1 MDTQK
6 SSEDDAK
13 TLNDS
18 NGSAPK
24 GAKANVAKPNG
35 SKPSVDELRR
45 RAYEIFLAREDLQK
59 AEASLYADSSK
70 ADAAEPDPSKP
81 DTSKV
86 TDVKPTPDV
95 NEIRDRAYKA
105 FQSRHGE
112 PGSALEDWKKAE
124 SSLSAEAINANKPED
139 DAHKPETAKAD
150 APKADTSEAATPNA
164 DGAKT
169 DAPNANVTKPEAAKA
184 DESTADSSEP
194 EVSKTD
200 ALKADGAK
208 AHPSKGAVKTPT
220 DTGTIQEALTKF
232 KSSINDGLT
241 QEEAAARL
249 KKDGPNAIEEK
260 RISPLK
266 RFLTFLWGPIPWMI
280 EIAAV
285 LSAAVRHWEDFV
297 IIFFMLAL
305 NAVVGFWEEFKAD
318 NEIEALKKN
327 LALHSRVLRDGKW
340 SDVEAKTL
348 VSGDIVMVKLGN
360 VIPADLK
367 LVDGDYLSIDQ
378 SALTGESLPVDKKK
392 NDVAYS
398 GSIVRMGQMNGL
410 VVATGMDTLFGRTAR
425 LVETV
430 QTVSHFQKA
439 VLKIGNFL
447 ILITLGLVALILAC
461 ALYRG
466 DPLVE
471 TLLFALI
478 LTVAA
483 IPVALPAV
491 LSVTMAV
498 GATVLAR
505 MKAIVSRLVAI
516 EEMAGMDILCSDK
529 TGTLTKN
536 ELKLGSPV
544 IFKASNEQDLILGA
558 ALASRTEGGD
568 GIDEAVLKGLSDHS
582 ALKSYQIAHFTPFDP
597 VSKRTEAEVKHE
609 SVTFKVS
616 KGAPQVILDLVH
628 PDAEARKKAEQ
639 QVNDLAAKGYR
650 TLGVA
655 RTNAQGKWEFLGLLS
670 LSDPPRDDSASTIAT
685 ARKMGLQVRMV
696 TGDNLAIAREVS
708 SELKLGPNIAI
719 AGDLFPDGKAEDN
732 SRIDAADGYAQVFP
746 EHKFKIVK
754 ALQAGGHIVGMTGD
768 GVNDAPALKQA
779 DCGIAVSGATDAARA
794 ASDLVLTATG
804 LSVITA
810 AIREA
815 RKIFERMNSYAIY
828 RISETIRVLLFM
840 TLAIVVFNFYPVT
853 AVMIVL
859 IAVLND
865 FPIMM
870 IAYDNTIVAPRPVR
884 WDMERVLTVSSV
896 LGVMGVISAFALFW
910 IAEKY
915 LQLPRPIVQSLMFLK
930 LLVAGHLTIYITRSA
945 GTFWSRPWPNWRLVV
960 ATETTQVIGT
970 LAAVYGWGMTPL
982 GWKYA
987 LAVWVYALA
996 WFFIND
1002 MVKVEVHRMLNLGT
1016 QRHQRHL
1023 ARVNA
1028 SFHPAAIAKAATPS

>member
-1 MDTQK
+1 MAIPIPRKDSNT
-6 SSEDDAK
+6 SEDLHSA
-13 TLNDS
+13 S
-18 NGSAPK
+18 PNG
-24 GAKANVAKPNG
+24 ANPCVAEPNG
-35 SKPSVDELRR
+35 SKSNLDEIRT
-45 RAYEIFLAREDLQK
+45 RAYEIFQARAGRPGNEVSDWLNAEATTCAINLAHDSSGKPEITPDSSDAGAHRDHGQADNATIRETLAR
-59 AEASLYADSSK
+59 
-70 ADAAEPDPSKP
+70 
-81 DTSKV
+81 
-86 TDVKPTPDV
+86 
-95 NEIRDRAYKA
+95 
-105 FQSRHGE
+105 FH
-112 PGSALEDWKKAE
+112 
-124 SSLSAEAINANKPED
+124 SSLK
-139 DAHKPETAKAD
+139 
-150 APKADTSEAATPNA
+150 
-164 DGAKT
+164 
-169 DAPNANVTKPEAAKA
+169 
-184 DESTADSSEP
+184 
-194 EVSKTD
+194 
-200 ALKADGAK
+200 
-208 AHPSKGAVKTPT
+208 
-220 DTGTIQEALTKF
+220 
-232 KSSINDGLT
+232 DGLT
-241 QEEAAARL
+241 QEEAASRL
-249 KKDGPNAIEEK
+249 KRDGPNAIEEK
-260 RISPLK
+260 RVSPLT

-285 LSAAVRHWEDFV
+285 LSALVEHWEDFV

-305 NAVVGFWEEFKAD
+305 NAVVGFWQEFKAD

-327 LALHSRVLRDGKW
+327 LSLHARVLRDGNW
-340 SDVEAKTL
+340 SDVEAETL
-348 VSGDIVMVKLGN
+348 VGGDIVMVTLGN
-360 VIPADLK
+360 VLPADLK
-367 LVDGDYLSIDQ
+367 LIDGDYLTVDQ
-378 SALTGESLPVDKKK
+378 SALTGESLPVDKKR

-398 GSIVRMGQMNGL
+398 GSIVRIGQMSGL
-410 VVATGMDTLFGRTAR
+410 VVATGMNTLFGRTAR

-439 VLKIGNFL
+439 VMKIGNFL
-447 ILITLGLVALILAC
+447 ILITLGLVSLILTV

-498 GATVLAR
+498 GASVLAR
-505 MKAIVSRLVAI
+505 MKAIVTRLVAI

-536 ELKLGSPV
+536 ELELGSPV
-544 IFKASNEQDLILGA
+544 VFEASSEQQLVLNA

-568 GIDEAVLKGLSDHS
+568 VIDGAVLNALGDRTILKG
-582 ALKSYQIAHFTPFDP
+582 YQIIHFTPFDP
-597 VSKRTEAEVKHE
+597 VGKRTEAEIKHDNLI
-609 SVTFKVS
+609 FKVS

-628 PDAEARKKAEQ
+628 PDPATRAKAEA

-655 RTNAQGKWEFLGLLS
+655 RTDAHGKWEFLGLLS
-670 LSDPPRDDSASTIAT
+670 LSDPPRDDSALTIAT

-708 SELKLGPNIAI
+708 RALQLGANIAV
-719 AGDLFPDGKAEDN
+719 AGDLFADGKAEDT
-732 SRIDAADGYAQVFP
+732 SKIDAAEGYAQVFP

-754 ALQAGGHIVGMTGD
+754 ALQDRGHIVGMTGD

-794 ASDLVLTATG
+794 AADLVLTATG

-810 AIREA
+810 AIAEA

-859 IAVLND
+859 IAVFND

-896 LGVMGVISAFALFW
+896 LGVMGVISAFVLFW

-915 LQLPRPIVQSLMFLK
+915 LHLPRPVVQSLIFLK
-930 LLVAGHLTIYITRSA
+930 LLVAGHLTIYITRSV
-945 GTFWSRPWPNWRLVV
+945 GTFWQRPWPNWRLIV
-960 ATETTQVIGT
+960 ATEATQVVGT

-987 LAVWVYALA
+987 LGVWAYAIV
-996 WFFIND
+996 WFLLND
-1002 MVKVEVHRMLNLGT
+1002 LVKVEVYRLLRRGT
-1016 QRHQRHL
+1016 ASHQRHL

-1028 SFHPAAIAKAATPS
+1028 PKLVPGSA

>member
-1 MDTQK
+1 MAGEP
-6 SSEDDAK
+6 SSGHNTTTVEGADHP
-13 TLNDS
+13 TT
-18 NGSAPK
+18 NGL
-24 GAKANVAKPNG
+24 GLHVAVANG
-35 SKPSVDELRR
+35 SKAHSDEIRK
-45 RAYEIFLAREDLQK
+45 RAYENFQARHGGPGSEIGDWQE
-59 AEASLYADSSK
+59 AEASIAA
-70 ADAAEPDPSKP
+70 ADAAHAD
-81 DTSKV
+81 
-86 TDVKPTPDV
+86 
-95 NEIRDRAYKA
+95 
-105 FQSRHGE
+105 
-112 PGSALEDWKKAE
+112 
-124 SSLSAEAINANKPED
+124 AIASDKHPE
-139 DAHKPETAKAD
+139 
-150 APKADTSEAATPNA
+150 APKADTPRTTANGVQIPVDSGTIGDALSRFKSNSEHGLTRQEAA
-164 DGAKT
+164 
-169 DAPNANVTKPEAAKA
+169 
-184 DESTADSSEP
+184 S
-194 EVSKTD
+194 
-200 ALKADGAK
+200 
-208 AHPSKGAVKTPT
+208 
-220 DTGTIQEALTKF
+220 
-232 KSSINDGLT
+232 
-241 QEEAAARL
+241 RL
-249 KKDGPNAIEEK
+249 IKDGPNAIEEEH
-260 RISPLK
+260 ISPLR
-266 RFLTFLWGPIPWMI
+266 RFLAFLWGPIPWMI

-285 LSAAVRHWEDFV
+285 LSAAVRHWEDFI

-305 NAVVGFWEEFKAD
+305 NAVVGFWQEFKAD

-327 LALHSRVLRDGKW
+327 LALHARVLREGKW
-340 SDVEAKTL
+340 SDVEARTL
-348 VSGDIVMVKLGN
+348 VTGDIVMVKLGN

-378 SALTGESLPVDKKK
+378 AALTGESLPVDKKK

-410 VVATGMDTLFGRTAR
+410 VVATGMDTLFGRTAK

-430 QTVSHFQKA
+430 QAVSHFQKA

-447 ILITLGLVALILAC
+447 ILITLGMVALILIV

-466 DPLVE
+466 DPIIE

-516 EEMAGMDILCSDK
+516 EELAGMDILCSDK
-529 TGTLTKN
+529 TGTLTKS
-536 ELKLGSPV
+536 ELKLSRPV
-544 IFKASNEQDLILGA
+544 VFRASNEQDLILSA

-568 GIDEAVLKGLSDHS
+568 SIDEAVFKALSDH
-582 ALKSYQIAHFTPFDP
+582 AVLKSYRITHFTPFDP
-597 VSKRTEAEVKHE
+597 VSKRTEAEVKQDNA
-609 SVTFKVS
+609 TFKVA
-616 KGAPQVILDLVH
+616 KGAPQVILDLIG
-628 PDAEARKKAEQ
+628 PDVATRKKAEA

-655 RTNAQGKWEFLGLLS
+655 RTDVHGKWEFLGLLS
-670 LSDPPRDDSASTIAT
+670 LSDPPRDDSASTIAV
-685 ARKMGLQVRMV
+685 ARQMGLRVRMV
-696 TGDNLAIAREVS
+696 TGDNLAIAREIS
-708 SELKLGPNIAI
+708 RELKLGPNIAV
-719 AGDLFPDGKAEDN
+719 AGDLFPNGKADDTEK
-732 SRIDAADGYAQVFP
+732 IDAADGYAEVFP

-794 ASDLVLTATG
+794 AADLVLTATG

-810 AIREA
+810 AIAEA

-896 LGVMGVISAFALFW
+896 LGVMGVISAFLLFW
-910 IAEKY
+910 IAENY
-915 LQLPRPIVQSLMFLK
+915 LHLPRPIVQSLIFLK
-930 LLVAGHLTIYITRSA
+930 LLVAGHLTIYITRTA
-945 GTFWSRPWPNWRLVV
+945 GTFWRRPWPNWRLVV

-970 LAAVYGWGMTPL
+970 FAAVYGWGMTPL

-987 LAVWVYALA
+987 LGVWVYALA

-1002 MVKVEVHRMLNLGT
+1002 MVKVEVHRLLNLGT
-1016 QRHQRHL
+1016 QRHMRHL

-1028 SFHPAAIAKAATPS
+1028 SLHPAAVANARTSS

>member
-1 MDTQK
+1 MA
-6 SSEDDAK
+6 SAEDAN
-13 TLNDS
+13 TLGDS
-18 NGSAPK
+18 PQNGSA
-24 GAKANVAKPNG
+24 GSVAKPNG
-35 SKPSVDELRR
+35 AKARVDEIRK
-45 RAYEIFLAREDLQK
+45 RAYKIFQERQGGSEIGDWRK
-59 AEASLYADSSK
+59 AEASVSADAAHTDTKSDDNPIAQK
-70 ADAAEPDPSKP
+70 ADAAKP
-81 DTSKV
+81 DAPK
-86 TDVKPTPDV
+86 
-95 NEIRDRAYKA
+95 
-105 FQSRHGE
+105 G
-112 PGSALEDWKKAE
+112 
-124 SSLSAEAINANKPED
+124 
-139 DAHKPETAKAD
+139 DASNGHAAKASD
-150 APKADTSEAATPNA
+150 APKAD
-164 DGAKT
+164 GAK
-169 DAPNANVTKPEAAKA
+169 
-184 DESTADSSEP
+184 
-194 EVSKTD
+194 
-200 ALKADGAK
+200 G
-208 AHPSKGAVKTPT
+208 VKKPT
-220 DTGTIQEALTKF
+220 DTGTIEEAVTKF
-232 KSSINDGLT
+232 KSSIKDGLT
-241 QEEAAARL
+241 QEEATARL

-260 RISPLK
+260 HLSPLK

-285 LSAAVRHWEDFV
+285 LSAVVRHWEDFV

-327 LALHSRVLRDGKW
+327 LALHARVLRDGKW
-340 SDVEAKTL
+340 SDVEAKML
-348 VSGDIVMVKLGN
+348 VGGDIVMVKLGN

-378 SALTGESLPVDKKK
+378 AALTGESLPVDKKK

-398 GSIVRMGQMNGL
+398 GSIVRTGQMNGL
-410 VVATGMDTLFGRTAR
+410 VVATGMNTLFGQTAR

-430 QTVSHFQKA
+430 EAVSHFQKA

-447 ILITLGLVALILAC
+447 ILITLGLVALILTV

-466 DPLVE
+466 DPLIE

-529 TGTLTKN
+529 TGTLTKS
-536 ELKLGSPV
+536 ELKLSKPV
-544 IFKASNEQDLILGA
+544 VFKASSEQDLIQGA

-568 GIDEAVLKGLSDHS
+568 SIDEAVLAALSDH
-582 ALKSYQIAHFTPFDP
+582 AVLKTSQITHFTPFDP
-597 VSKRTEAEVKHE
+597 VSKRTEAEVKQGDT
-609 SVTFKVS
+609 TFKVS

-628 PDAEARKKAEQ
+628 PDADARQKAQ
-639 QVNDLAAKGYR
+639 GQVNELAAKGYR

-655 RTNAQGKWEFLGLLS
+655 RTDAQGKWELLGLLS
-670 LSDPPRDDSASTIAT
+670 LSDPPRDDSASTIET

-696 TGDNLAIAREVS
+696 TGDNLAIAKEVS
-708 SELKLGPNIAI
+708 RELKLGPNIAVASEI
-719 AGDLFPDGKAEDN
+719 FPDGKSDA
-732 SRIDAADGYAQVFP
+732 SAKIDAADGYAEVFP

-754 ALQAGGHIVGMTGD
+754 ALQAQGHIVGMTGD
-768 GVNDAPALKQA
+768 GVNDAPALKRA

-794 ASDLVLTATG
+794 AADLVLTAEG

-810 AIREA
+810 AIAEA

-870 IAYDNTIVAPRPVR
+870 IAYDNTVVAPRPVR

-896 LGVMGVISAFALFW
+896 LGVLGVIAAFGLFW

-915 LQLPRPIVQSLMFLK
+915 LDLPRPLVQSLMFLK

-945 GTFWSRPWPNWRLVV
+945 GTFWRRPWPNWRLVV
-960 ATETTQVIGT
+960 ATETTQIVGT

-987 LAVWVYALA
+987 LGVWIYALV
-996 WFFIND
+996 WFFVND
-1002 MVKVEVHRMLNLGT
+1002 MVKVEVHHLLNLGT
-1016 QRHQRHL
+1016 ARHQRHL

-1028 SFHPAAIAKAATPS
+1028 SLHPASAKAATTSA

>member
-1 MDTQK
+1 MTTEK
-6 SSEDDAK
+6 SSGGAAK
-13 TLNDS
+13 ALTDS
-18 NGSAPK
+18 TSPTPNGAKPTIVKSNESEPGVDEIRKRAFEIFQARQGGPGSAI
-24 GAKANVAKPNG
+24 G
-35 SKPSVDELRR
+35 DW
-45 RAYEIFLAREDLQK
+45 QK
-59 AEASLYADSSK
+59 AED
-70 ADAAEPDPSKP
+70 
-81 DTSKV
+81 
-86 TDVKPTPDV
+86 
-95 NEIRDRAYKA
+95 
-105 FQSRHGE
+105 
-112 PGSALEDWKKAE
+112 
-124 SSLSAEAINANKPED
+124 SLSTD
-139 DAHKPETAKAD
+139 TAKAD
-150 APKADTSEAATPNA
+150 APKAESS
-164 DGAKT
+164 KT
-169 DAPNANVTKPEAAKA
+169 IAPKA
-184 DESTADSSEP
+184 DPPKDVQVP
-194 EVSKTD
+194 K
-200 ALKADGAK
+200 
-208 AHPSKGAVKTPT
+208 
-220 DTGTIQEALTKF
+220 DTGTIQEALGKF
-232 KSSINDGLT
+232 KSSLEHGLT
-241 QEEAAARL
+241 QEEAASRL

-266 RFLTFLWGPIPWMI
+266 RLLTFLWGPIPWMI

-285 LSAAVRHWEDFV
+285 LSAVVRHWEDFI

-327 LALHSRVLRDGKW
+327 LALRSRVLRDGKW
-340 SDVEAKTL
+340 SDLEAKSL

-410 VVATGMDTLFGRTAR
+410 VIATGMNTLFGRTAR
-425 LVETV
+425 LVESV
-430 QTVSHFQKA
+430 KTVSHFQKA

-447 ILITLGLVALILAC
+447 ILITLGLVALILSV

-498 GATVLAR
+498 GASVLAR
-505 MKAIVSRLVAI
+505 MKAIVSRLASI

-544 IFKASNEQDLILGA
+544 IFDASNAQDLILCG
-558 ALASRTEGGD
+558 ALASRREGGD
-568 GIDEAVLKGLSDHS
+568 GIDEAVLKGLGDQST
-582 ALKSYQIAHFTPFDP
+582 LKAYQVTHFTPFDP
-597 VSKRTEAEVKHE
+597 VSKRTEAEVNHDNAR
-609 SVTFKVS
+609 FKVS
-616 KGAPQVILDLVH
+616 KGAPQVILDLIH
-628 PDAEARKKAEQ
+628 PDPAARTKAEG
-639 QVNDLAAKGYR
+639 QVNDLAKKGYR

-655 RTNAQGKWEFLGLLS
+655 RTDAHGKWVFLGLLS

-685 ARKMGLQVRMV
+685 ARSMGLQVRMV

-708 SELKLGPNIAI
+708 LELKLGPNIAV
-719 AGDLFPDGKAEDN
+719 AGDLFPDSKSDDDAK
-732 SRIDAADGYAQVFP
+732 IDTADGYAQVFP

-754 ALQAGGHIVGMTGD
+754 ALQARGHIVGMTGD

-794 ASDLVLTATG
+794 AADLVLTATG

-810 AIREA
+810 AIAEA

-840 TLAIVVFNFYPVT
+840 TLSIVVFNFYPVT

-865 FPIMM
+865 FPIMT
-870 IAYDNTIVAPRPVR
+870 IAYDNTVVAPRPVR
-884 WDMERVLTVSSV
+884 WDMERVLTISSV
-896 LGVMGVISAFALFW
+896 LGVLGVIAAFGLFW
-910 IAEKY
+910 IAEEY
-915 LQLPRPIVQSLMFLK
+915 LHLPKPVVQSLMFLK

-945 GTFWSRPWPNWRLVV
+945 GTFWKRPWPNWRLVA

-987 LAVWVYALA
+987 LGAWAYALV
-996 WFFIND
+996 WFVIND
-1002 MVKVEVHRMLNLGT
+1002 MAKVEVSRLMHLGT
-1016 QRHQRHL
+1016 ASHQRNL
-1023 ARVNA
+1023 ARGNA
-1028 SFHPAAIAKAATPS
+1028 SLHPTATKVTPDAA

>member
-1 MDTQK
+1 MATEK
-6 SSEDDAK
+6 SSPEDAK
-13 TLNDS
+13 TVNDPKD
-18 NGSAPK
+18 SAPEGSEASTAESK
-24 GAKANVAKPNG
+24 G
-35 SKPSVDELRR
+35 SKPSVDEIRK
-45 RAYEIFLAREDLQK
+45 RAFE
-59 AEASLYADSSK
+59 
-70 ADAAEPDPSKP
+70 
-81 DTSKV
+81 V
-86 TDVKPTPDV
+86 
-95 NEIRDRAYKA
+95 
-105 FQSRHGE
+105 FQARHGE
-112 PGSALEDWKKAE
+112 RGSALEDWQKAE
-124 SSLSAEAINANKPED
+124 ASVSA
-139 DAHKPETAKAD
+139 DAAKTDASKADAPRAD
-150 APKADTSEAATPNA
+150 APKADAS
-164 DGAKT
+164 
-169 DAPNANVTKPEAAKA
+169 KA
-184 DESTADSSEP
+184 DA
-194 EVSKTD
+194 
-200 ALKADGAK
+200 
-208 AHPSKGAVKTPT
+208 SKGVQIPA

-232 KSSINDGLT
+232 HSSIEHGLT
-241 QEEAAARL
+241 QEEAESRL

-266 RFLTFLWGPIPWMI
+266 RFLTFLWGPIAWMI
-280 EIAAV
+280 EIAAI
-285 LSAAVRHWEDFV
+285 LSAVVRHWEDFV

-360 VIPADLK
+360 VVPADLK

-410 VVATGMDTLFGRTAR
+410 VVATGMNTLFGRTAR
-425 LVETV
+425 LVESV

-447 ILITLGLVALILAC
+447 ILITLGLVALILTV
-461 ALYRG
+461 ALFRG

-498 GATVLAR
+498 GASVLAR
-505 MKAIVSRLVAI
+505 MKAIVSRLAAI

-536 ELKLGSPV
+536 ELKLGKPV
-544 IFKASNEQDLILGA
+544 VFKAGNDQDLILGA
-558 ALASRTEGGD
+558 ALASRREGGD
-568 GIDEAVLKGLSDHS
+568 GIDEAVLKGLSDQS
-582 ALKSYQIAHFTPFDP
+582 ALKAYQITHFTPFDP
-597 VSKRTEAEVKHE
+597 VSKRTEAEVKHDNA
-609 SVTFKVS
+609 TFKVS

-628 PDAEARKKAEQ
+628 PDADARKQAEG

-655 RTNAQGKWEFLGLLS
+655 RTDAQGKWEFLGLLS

-696 TGDNLAIAREVS
+696 TGDNLAIARQIS
-708 SELKLGPNIAI
+708 RELKLGPNIAV
-719 AGDLFPDGKAEDN
+719 ASDLFPDGKPDD
-732 SRIDAADGYAQVFP
+732 SDKIDAADGYAQVFP

-810 AIREA
+810 AIAEA

-896 LGVMGVISAFALFW
+896 LGVMGVISAFGLFW

-915 LQLPRPIVQSLMFLK
+915 FHLPRPVVQSLIFLK
-930 LLVAGHLTIYITRSA
+930 LLVAGHLTIYITRSV
-945 GTFWSRPWPNWRLVV
+945 GTFWQRPWPNWRLVV
-960 ATETTQVIGT
+960 ACETTQVIGT

-987 LAVWVYALA
+987 LLVWGYALV

-1002 MVKVEVHRMLNLGT
+1002 MVKVEVYRLMHLGT
-1016 QRHQRHL
+1016 ARHQRHL

-1028 SFHPAAIAKAATPS
+1028 SLHPAPVPAKAAAPTA

>member
-1 MDTQK
+1 
-6 SSEDDAK
+6 
-13 TLNDS
+13 
-18 NGSAPK
+18 
-24 GAKANVAKPNG
+24 
-35 SKPSVDELRR
+35 
-45 RAYEIFLAREDLQK
+45 
-59 AEASLYADSSK
+59 
-70 ADAAEPDPSKP
+70 
-81 DTSKV
+81 
-86 TDVKPTPDV
+86 
-95 NEIRDRAYKA
+95 
-105 FQSRHGE
+105 
-112 PGSALEDWKKAE
+112 
-124 SSLSAEAINANKPED
+124 
-139 DAHKPETAKAD
+139 
-150 APKADTSEAATPNA
+150 
-164 DGAKT
+164 
-169 DAPNANVTKPEAAKA
+169 
-184 DESTADSSEP
+184 
-194 EVSKTD
+194 
-200 ALKADGAK
+200 
-208 AHPSKGAVKTPT
+208 
-220 DTGTIQEALTKF
+220 
-232 KSSINDGLT
+232 
-241 QEEAAARL
+241 
-249 KKDGPNAIEEK
+249 
-260 RISPLK
+260 
-266 RFLTFLWGPIPWMI
+266 
-280 EIAAV
+280 
-285 LSAAVRHWEDFV
+285 V

-327 LALHSRVLRDGKW
+327 LALHSRVLRGGKW
-340 SDVEAKTL
+340 SEVEAKTL
-348 VSGDIVMVKLGN
+348 VAGDIVMVKLGN
-360 VIPADLK
+360 VLPADLK

-392 NDVAYS
+392 SDVGYS

-425 LVETV
+425 LAESVR
-430 QTVSHFQKA
+430 TVSHFQKA
-439 VLKIGNFL
+439 VLKIGDFL
-447 ILITLGLVALILAC
+447 ILITLGLVALILMV

-505 MKAIVSRLVAI
+505 LKAIVSRLVAI

-529 TGTLTKN
+529 TGTLTRN
-536 ELKLGSPV
+536 ALKLGSP
-544 IFKASNEQDLILGA
+544 IIIKAINEQDLILGA
-558 ALASRTEGGD
+558 ALASRREGGD
-568 GIDEAVLKGLSDHS
+568 GIDEAVLK
-582 ALKSYQIAHFTPFDP
+582 ALGDQADLKNYQLVHFTPFDP
-597 VSKRTEAEVKHE
+597 ISKRTEAEVRRGDA
-609 SVTFKVS
+609 TFKVA
-616 KGAPQVILDLVH
+616 KGAPQVILDLIH
-628 PDAEARKKAEQ
+628 PDEASRKRAES
-639 QVNDLAAKGYR
+639 QVNDLAVKGYR

-655 RTNAQGKWEFLGLLS
+655 RTDAEGKWELLGLLS

-685 ARKMGLQVRMV
+685 AREMGLQVRMV

-708 SELKLGPNIAI
+708 IELKLGPKIAV
-719 AGDLFPDGKAEDN
+719 AGDLFPDGKPDNAEK
-732 SRIDAADGYAQVFP
+732 IDAAEGYAEVFP

-754 ALQAGGHIVGMTGD
+754 ALQARGHIVGMTGD

-794 ASDLVLTATG
+794 AADLVLTATG

-810 AIREA
+810 AIAEA

-884 WDMERVLTVSSV
+884 WDMERVLTISSV
-896 LGVMGVISAFALFW
+896 LGVMGVISAFGLFW
-910 IAEKY
+910 IAERY
-915 LQLPRPIVQSLMFLK
+915 LHLPRPMVQSVIFLK

-945 GTFWSRPWPNWRLVV
+945 GTFWQRPWPNWRLVA
-960 ATETTQVIGT
+960 ATEITQVAGT
-970 LAAVYGWGMTPL
+970 LAAVYGWGMMPL

-987 LAVWVYALA
+987 LVVWAYALI
-996 WFFIND
+996 WFVIND
-1002 MVKVEVHRMLNLGT
+1002 LVKVEAYRMLHLGT
-1016 QRHQRHL
+1016 ARHQRHL

-1028 SFHPAAIAKAATPS
+1028 SLHPAGVTKVATATAG

>member
-1 MDTQK
+1 MATSKDSAKAATL
-6 SSEDDAK
+6 DASDNS
-13 TLNDS
+13 TLNES
-18 NGSAPK
+18 NASA
-24 GAKANVAKPNG
+24 AKSG
-35 SKPSVDELRR
+35 VDQFRKS
-45 RAYEIFLAREDLQK
+45 DDK
-59 AEASLYADSSK
+59 ADVTE
-70 ADAAEPDPSKP
+70 ADAAEPDDP
-81 DTSKV
+81 
-86 TDVKPTPDV
+86 
-95 NEIRDRAYKA
+95 
-105 FQSRHGE
+105 
-112 PGSALEDWKKAE
+112 
-124 SSLSAEAINANKPED
+124 
-139 DAHKPETAKAD
+139 
-150 APKADTSEAATPNA
+150 
-164 DGAKT
+164 
-169 DAPNANVTKPEAAKA
+169 KA
-184 DESTADSSEP
+184 DESKAAA
-194 EVSKTD
+194 SK
-200 ALKADGAK
+200 ANSPKGVGAEADGAMR
-208 AHPSKGAVKTPT
+208 ASSGNVRTPG
-220 DTGTIQEALTKF
+220 DTETIQEALTKF
-232 KSSINDGLT
+232 KANIEHGLT

-249 KKDGPNAIEEK
+249 KKDGPNAIEE
-260 RISPLK
+260 RHISPLK

-285 LSAAVRHWEDFV
+285 LSAVVRHWEDFV
-297 IIFFMLAL
+297 IIFFMLVL

-327 LALHSRVLRDGKW
+327 LALHSRVLRDGTW

-348 VSGDIVMVKLGN
+348 VTGDIVMVKLGN

-367 LVDGDYLSIDQ
+367 LIDGDYLSIDQ
-378 SALTGESLPVDKKK
+378 AALTGESLPVDKKK

-410 VVATGMDTLFGRTAR
+410 VIATGMNTLFGRTAR

-430 QTVSHFQKA
+430 QAVSHFQKA

-447 ILITLGLVALILAC
+447 ILITFGLVALILTC

-498 GATVLAR
+498 GASVLAR

-516 EEMAGMDILCSDK
+516 EELAGMDILCSDK
-529 TGTLTKN
+529 TGTLTKS
-536 ELKLGSPV
+536 ELKLSEPV
-544 IFKASNEQDLILGA
+544 VFKAKNEQDLILSA

-568 GIDEAVLKGLSDHS
+568 SIDEAVLNALTDHA
-582 ALKSYQIAHFTPFDP
+582 ALGTYRIDHFTPFDP
-597 VSKRTEAEVKHE
+597 VSKRTEAQVQHDNA
-609 SVTFKVS
+609 TFKVS

-628 PDAEARKKAEQ
+628 PDADARKTAQ
-639 QVNDLAAKGYR
+639 GQVHDLAAKGYR

-655 RTNAQGKWEFLGLLS
+655 RTDVQGRWEFLGLLA
-670 LSDPPRDDSASTIAT
+670 LSDPPRDDSASTIAA
-685 ARKMGLQVRMV
+685 ARNMGLQVRMV
-696 TGDNLAIAREVS
+696 TGDNVAIAREIS
-708 SELKLGPNIAI
+708 RELKLGPNIAV
-719 AGDLFPDGKAEDN
+719 ASDLFPDGKADD
-732 SRIDAADGYAQVFP
+732 SPKIDAADGYAEVFP

-754 ALQAGGHIVGMTGD
+754 ALQAQGHIVGMTGD

-779 DCGIAVSGATDAARA
+779 DCGIEVSGATDAARA
-794 ASDLVLTATG
+794 ASDLVLTAPG
-804 LSVITA
+804 LSVITS
-810 AIREA
+810 AISEA
-815 RKIFERMNSYAIY
+815 RRIFERMNSYAIY

-896 LGVMGVISAFALFW
+896 LGVLGVISAFGLFW

-915 LQLPRPIVQSLMFLK
+915 LHLPRPIVQSLIFLK

-945 GTFWSRPWPNWRLVV
+945 GTFWKRPWPNWRLVV
-960 ATETTQVIGT
+960 ASEATHVIGS
-970 LAAVYGWGMTPL
+970 LAAVYGWGMMPL

-987 LAVWVYALA
+987 LAVWGYALA
-996 WFFIND
+996 WFFVND
-1002 MVKVEVHRMLNLGT
+1002 ILKVEVHHLLNLGT

-1023 ARVNA
+1023 AKVNA
-1028 SFHPAAIAKAATPS
+1028 SLLPAASVKAGGASA

>member
-1 MDTQK
+1 MATEK
-6 SSEDDAK
+6 SSAQDAK
-13 TLNDS
+13 TLEDTNDS
-18 NGSAPK
+18 APNGS
-24 GAKANVAKPNG
+24 KAGMTKSDG
-35 SKPSVDELRR
+35 SKPSVDEIRT
-45 RAYEIFLAREDLQK
+45 RAYGIFQA
-59 AEASLYADSSK
+59 
-70 ADAAEPDPSKP
+70 
-81 DTSKV
+81 
-86 TDVKPTPDV
+86 
-95 NEIRDRAYKA
+95 
-105 FQSRHGE
+105 RHGG
-112 PGSALEDWKKAE
+112 PGSALEDWQKAE
-124 SSLSAEAINANKPED
+124 GSAPTIAPK
-139 DAHKPETAKAD
+139 AHTSKAD
-150 APKADTSEAATPNA
+150 ASKANE
-164 DGAKT
+164 
-169 DAPNANVTKPEAAKA
+169 PEAEKT
-184 DESTADSSEP
+184 TADAAKGVQTP
-194 EVSKTD
+194 
-200 ALKADGAK
+200 AD
-208 AHPSKGAVKTPT
+208 P
-220 DTGTIQEALTKF
+220 GTIQEALTKF
-232 KSSINDGLT
+232 HSSIEHGLT
-241 QEEAAARL
+241 QEEAASRL

-285 LSAAVRHWEDFV
+285 LSAIVRHWEDFV
-297 IIFFMLAL
+297 IIFFMLGL

-340 SDVEAKTL
+340 SEVEAKTL
-348 VSGDIVMVKLGN
+348 VTGDIVMVKLGN

-367 LVDGDYLSIDQ
+367 LFDGDYLSIDQ
-378 SALTGESLPVDKKK
+378 AALTGESLPVDKKK

-410 VVATGMDTLFGRTAR
+410 VVATGMNTLFGRTAR

-430 QTVSHFQKA
+430 QAVSHFQKA

-447 ILITLGLVALILAC
+447 ILITFGLVALILTC

-466 DPLVE
+466 EPLVE

-498 GATVLAR
+498 GASMLAR

-529 TGTLTKN
+529 TGTLTKS
-536 ELKLGSPV
+536 ELKLSKPV
-544 IFKASNEQDLILGA
+544 LFEAKNEQDLILGA
-558 ALASRTEGGD
+558 ALASRTDGGD
-568 GIDEAVLKGLSDHS
+568 SIDEAVLQ
-582 ALKSYQIAHFTPFDP
+582 ALHAALRSYQIDHFTPFDP
-597 VSKRTEAEVKHE
+597 VRKRTEAEVKHDNA
-609 SVTFKVS
+609 TFKVS

-628 PDAEARKKAEQ
+628 PDAGARKTAQ
-639 QVNDLAAKGYR
+639 AQVNDLAAKGYR

-655 RTNAQGKWEFLGLLS
+655 RTDAQGKWEFLGLLP
-670 LSDPPRDDSASTIAT
+670 LSDPPRDDSASTIAA

-696 TGDNLAIAREVS
+696 TGDNVAIAREIS
-708 SELKLGPNIAI
+708 RELKLGPNIAV
-719 AGDLFPDGKAEDN
+719 ASDLFPDGKADD
-732 SRIDAADGYAQVFP
+732 SRKIDAADGYAEDFP
-746 EHKFKIVK
+746 EHKFKIVR
-754 ALQAGGHIVGMTGD
+754 ALQAQGHIVGMTGD

-794 ASDLVLTATG
+794 ASDLVLTAAG
-804 LSVITA
+804 LSVITS
-810 AIREA
+810 AISEA
-815 RKIFERMNSYAIY
+815 RRIFERMNSYAIY
-828 RISETIRVLLFM
+828 RIAETIRVLLFM

-896 LGVMGVISAFALFW
+896 LGVLGVISTFGLFW
-910 IAEKY
+910 IAEGY
-915 LQLPRPIVQSLMFLK
+915 LHLPRPLVQTLIFLK

-945 GTFWSRPWPNWRLVV
+945 STFWSRPWPNWRLVV

-987 LAVWVYALA
+987 LAVWVYALV

-1002 MVKVEVHRMLNLGT
+1002 MVKVEVHRLLHLGSA
-1016 QRHQRHL
+1016 RHQRHL

-1028 SFHPAAIAKAATPS
+1028 SLHPAPVVAKGATTPAKKVA